1 MPETADIL
9 VIGGGMAGIGA
20 AARVAPSAGIIVLE
34 AEDQPGCHAT
44 GRSAAIFIGNYGN
57 DVVRAANAA
66 SQGELAD
73 PPDDLAETSLLSPR
87 GELLIAT
94 AEEEARFEEHMAG
107 ATETAEISPE
117 EAGRRFPILRRER
130 IARACYDDTAEDIDV
145 DRLLQGYLRLLRR
158 HGGKLIT
165 SARVTQITRSNGV
178 WRVATAHGDFEAP
191 VIVNAAGAWADA
203 TAELAG
209 LAPLGLTPL
218 RRSAA
223 ILPAP
228 EGRDVTGWPAVCSI
242 SETWYAKPEAGKL
255 MVSPADEDPV
265 EPHDAWPDDLVLAEG
280 LDRYEQAMTVP
291 VTRVERT
298 WAGLR
303 TFAPDR
309 TPVVGFDP
317 AAEGFFWL
325 AGQGGY
331 GIQTAPALSRLAAA
345 LLTGQDGITVLPAA
359 VVASLA
365 PDRLRRQTGEV
376 IVVGP

>member
-1 MPETADIL
+1 MTETADIL
-9 VIGGGMAGIGA
+9 FIGGGMAGIGA
-20 AARVAPSAGIIVLE
+20 AARVAPSAKVIVLE
-34 AEDQPGCHAT
+34 AEDQPGRHST
-44 GRSAAIFIGNYGN
+44 GRSAAIFIANYGN
-57 DVVRAANAA
+57 AAVRAANAA
-66 SQGELAD
+66 SQGELAS
-73 PPDDLAETSLLSPR
+73 PPDDLAESSLLSPR
-87 GELLIAT
+87 GEMLIAT
-94 AEEEARFEEHMAG
+94 PDEIERFEQHMAG
-107 ATETAEISPE
+107 ATETEEIHPD
-117 EAGRRFPILRRER
+117 EAVRRFPILRRER
-130 IARACYDDTAEDIDV
+130 IVRACYDSTAEDIDV

-158 HGGKLIT
+158 HGGRL
-165 SARVTQITRSNGV
+165 VTDGRATQVTRSNGV
-178 WRVATAHGDFEAP
+178 WRVATLVGDFEAP
-191 VIVNAAGAWADA
+191 IVVNASGAWADA

-209 LAPLGLTPL
+209 LTRLGLTPL

-228 EGRDVTGWPAVCSI
+228 EGYDVARWPAVCSM

-265 EPHDAWPDDLVLAEG
+265 EPHDAWPDDMVLAEG
-280 LDRYEQAMTVP
+280 LDRYEQAVTVP
-291 VTRVERT
+291 VTRVERS

-345 LLTGQDGITVLPAA
+345 LLQGDDGEAVLPLAA
-359 VVASLA
+359 VTALA
-365 PDRLRRQTGEV
+365 PARLR
-376 IVVGP
+376 

>member
-1 MPETADIL
+1 MIETAGIL

-20 AARVAPSAGIIVLE
+20 AARVAPSAKVIVLE
-34 AEDQPGCHAT
+34 AEDQPGRHST

-57 DVVRAANAA
+57 DVIRAANAA

-73 PPDDLAETSLLSPR
+73 PPGDLAESSLLSPR
-87 GELLIAT
+87 GEMLIAT
-94 AEEEARFEEHMAG
+94 AEEEERFEQHMAG
-107 ATETAEISPE
+107 ATETEEISAE
-117 EAGRRFPILRRER
+117 EAVRLFPILRRER
-130 IARACYDDTAEDIDV
+130 IARACYDRTAEDIDV

-158 HGGKLIT
+158 NGGKLVT
-165 SARVTQITRSNGV
+165 NARATAITRNNGAWQV
-178 WRVATAHGDFEAP
+178 TTPAGTFEAAML
-191 VIVNAAGAWADA
+191 VNAAGAWADA
-203 TAELAG
+203 TAQLAG
-209 LAPLGLTPL
+209 LVPLGLTPL

-228 EGRDVTGWPAVCSI
+228 EGHDVTRWPAVCSM

-265 EPHDAWPDDLVLAEG
+265 EPHDAWPDDMVLAEG
-280 LDRYEQAMTVP
+280 LDRYEQAVTVP
-291 VTRVERT
+291 VTRVERS

-345 LLTGQDGITVLPAA
+345 LLQGDSGETVLPLAA
-359 VVASLA
+359 VTALA
-365 PDRLRRQTGEV
+365 PARLRVRVTD
-376 IVVGP
+376 

>member
-20 AARVAPSAGIIVLE
+20 AARVAPTAKVIVLE
-34 AEDQPGCHAT
+34 AEDQPGRHST

-57 DVVRAANAA
+57 ATVRAANAA
-66 SQGELAD
+66 SRDELKN
-73 PPDDLAETSLLSPR
+73 PPDDLAESPLLTPR

-94 AEEEARFEEHMAG
+94 AEEAERFEQHMAG
-107 ATETAEISPE
+107 ASETEEIEPE
-117 EAGRRFPILRRER
+117 AAVRLFPILRRER
-130 IARACYDDTAEDIDV
+130 IARACYDSTAEDIDV
-145 DRLLQGYLRLLRR
+145 DRLLQGFLRLLRR
-158 HGGKLIT
+158 HGGRLVT
-165 SARVTQITRSNGV
+165 SARVGEIARRNGAWHV
-178 WRVATAHGDFEAP
+178 TTPAGRFEAP
-191 VIVNAAGAWADA
+191 VVVNASGAWADT
-203 TAELAG
+203 TAKLAG
-209 LAPLGLTPL
+209 LPPPGLQPL

-228 EGRDVTGWPAVCSI
+228 EEHDVSGWPAVASI

-255 MVSPADEDPV
+255 MVSPADEDPM
-265 EPHDAWPDDLVLAEG
+265 EPHDAWPDDMVLAEG
-280 LDRYEQAMTVP
+280 LDRYEQAVTVP
-291 VTRVERT
+291 VTRVERS

-345 LLTGQDGITVLPAA
+345 LLTGGDGSDVLPRDAVAA
-359 VVASLA
+359 LA
-365 PDRLRRQTGEV
+365 PDRLRASA
-376 IVVGP
+376 

>member
-1 MPETADIL
+1 MTETADIL

-20 AARVAPSAGIIVLE
+20 AARLSPSAKVIVLE
-34 AEDQPGCHAT
+34 AEDQPGRHST
-44 GRSAAIFIGNYGN
+44 GRSAAIFIANYGN
-57 DVVRAANAA
+57 AAIRAANAA
-66 SQGELAD
+66 SFGELSA
-73 PPDDLAETSLLSPR
+73 PPEDLAESSLLSPR
-87 GELLIAT
+87 GEMLIAT
-94 AEEEARFEEHMAG
+94 AAEEARFEQHMAG
-107 ATETAEISPE
+107 AADTAEITPE
-117 EAGRRFPILRRER
+117 EAVKLFPLLRRER
-130 IARACYDDTAEDIDV
+130 IVRACYEAGASDIDV

-158 HGGKLIT
+158 YGGRLAT
-165 SARVTQITRSNGV
+165 GARAEEISRRDGV
-178 WRVATAHGDFEAP
+178 WRLRTAAGEFEAP
-191 VIVNAAGAWADA
+191 IVVNAAGAWADRVA
-203 TAELAG
+203 VLAG
-209 LAPLGLTPL
+209 IAPLGLTPL

-228 EGRDVTGWPAVCSI
+228 EGHDVTRWPAVCSM

-265 EPHDAWPDDLVLAEG
+265 EPHDAWPDDMVLAEG
-280 LDRYEQAMTVP
+280 LDRYEQAVTLP

-345 LLTGQDGITVLPAA
+345 LIAGETGEAVLPLAA
-359 VVASLA
+359 VTALA
-365 PDRLRRQTGEV
+365 PARLRQRLTE
-376 IVVGP
+376 

>member
-1 MPETADIL
+1 MPEAADIL

-20 AARVAPSAGIIVLE
+20 AARVAPSAKVIVLE
-34 AEDQPGCHAT
+34 AEDAPGRHST

-57 DVVRAANAA
+57 AVIRAANAV
-66 SQGELAD
+66 SQGELAS
-73 PPDDLAETSLLSPR
+73 PPDDLADSSLLSPR
-87 GELLIAT
+87 GEMLIAT
-94 AEEEARFEEHMAG
+94 ADEVERFEQHMAG
-107 ATETAEISPE
+107 ASETEEIAPD
-117 EAGRRFPILRRER
+117 EAVRRFPILRRER
-130 IARACYDDTAEDIDV
+130 IVRACYDSTAEDIDV

-158 HGGKLIT
+158 HGGTLVADARATEIT
-165 SARVTQITRSNGV
+165 HGDGV
-178 WRVATAHGDFEAP
+178 WNVRSPAGTFEAP
-191 VIVNAAGAWADA
+191 IVVNASGAWADT
-203 TAELAG
+203 TARLAG

-228 EGRDVTGWPAVCSI
+228 EGRDVTRWPAVCSM

-265 EPHDAWPDDLVLAEG
+265 EPHDAWPEDLVLAEG
-280 LDRYEQAMTVP
+280 LHRYEQAVTVP
-291 VTRVERT
+291 VTRVERS

-317 AAEGFFWL
+317 ATEGFFWL

-345 LLTGQDGITVLPAA
+345 LLTGGDGSDVLPRDAVAA
-359 VVASLA
+359 LA
-365 PDRLRRQTGEV
+365 PHRLR
-376 IVVGP
+376 

>member
-1 MPETADIL
+1 MTHTADIL
-9 VIGGGMAGIGA
+9 FIGGGMAGIGA
-20 AARVAPSAGIIVLE
+20 AARVSPDANVIVLE
-34 AEDQPGCHAT
+34 AEDAPGRHST

-57 DVVRAANAA
+57 ETVRAANAA

-73 PPDDLAETSLLSPR
+73 PPDDLADSSLLTPR

-94 AEEEARFEEHMAG
+94 AAEEERFEAHMA
-107 ATETAEISPE
+107 AASSTDEIPPD
-117 EAGRRFPILRRER
+117 EAVRLFPILKRDR
-130 IARACYDDTAEDIDV
+130 IVRACYDNTAEDIDV

-158 HGGKLIT
+158 NGGKLAT
-165 SARVTQITRSNGV
+165 DARVQRIAREGGV
-178 WRVATAHGDFEAP
+178 WKLDTTAGAFEAP
-191 VIVNAAGAWADA
+191 VVVNAAGAWADE

-209 LAPLGLTPL
+209 LQRLGLQPL

-228 EGRDVTGWPAVCSI
+228 EDRDVTRWPAVCSM

-265 EPHDAWPDDLVLAEG
+265 EPHDAWPDDMVLAEG
-280 LDRYEQAMTVP
+280 LDRYEQAVTVP

-345 LLTGQDGITVLPAA
+345 LLSGGSGEAVLPRRA
-359 VVASLA
+359 VTALA
-365 PDRLRRQTGEV
+365 PNRLRGTG
-376 IVVGP
+376 I